1 MYENITEIAFSKTFS
16 KKIFISLYLGFRVLK
31 PRSVKVDMLEK
42 LKPQLLE
49 NSNTPGEKE
58 SLPSRVIK
66 SLQAECDSTKPQ
78 QTFRFTKEQVKWIS
92 YLMDKHHD
100 DYQVVAIKCK
110 YVS

>member
-1 MYENITEIAFSKTFS
+1 MYENLTEIALEIDSQTFW
-16 KKIFISLYLGFRVLK
+16 KKILISLYLGFRVLK
-31 PRSVKVDMLEK
+31 PRSVKVNMLEK
-42 LKPQLLE
+42 LKPQHLE
-49 NSNTPGEKE
+49 NSNTPEEKE

-100 DYQVVAIKCK
+100 DYQVVAI
-110 YVS
+110 

>member
-1 MYENITEIAFSKTFS
+1 
-16 KKIFISLYLGFRVLK
+16 
-31 PRSVKVDMLEK
+31 MLEK
-42 LKPQLLE
+42 LKPQHLE
-49 NSNTPGEKE
+49 NSNTPEEKE

-100 DYQVVAIKCK
+100 DFQVVALYCRK